1 MKDHFKPGPVEG
13 TIVAPVGI
21 NSRRDGVPYRGR
33 VLVPADFVG
42 KRVLVVAIAEP
53 AQAAV

>member
-1 MKDHFKPGPVEG
+1 MKDHYKSGPVEG
-13 TIVAPVGI
+13 TIVAPVGV

-42 KRVLVVAIAEP
+42 KRVLVVAIAETGV
-53 AQAAV
+53 A